1 MYPDETLQVQ
11 RVTLDEFVRMLLSNQ
26 VFIDNVLSG
35 EAREFIT
42 LVLNVGDGESTQ
54 QTVKVP
60 YGISWKQAKEYIADP
75 YLEYYV
81 FDHWSLTED
90 GGEIDPEK
98 LLTVDT
104 PIWANYSRKRVTIKF
119 NGNLGLIRPDELGVE
134 AGTSWAEVVNQ
145 ISAYRLEYALVGF
158 SITLGGPLLEDTFIV
173 EENMTVY
180 AQWTDWN
187 KIPITFNSNGGIP
200 ETYESVI
207 VQPGDVWQQI
217 ADSVPDPK
225 KEGFNFVG
233 WSIKNE
239 DDAINPIIPNNY
251 TFREAIT
258 LFAQYSNKDWLI
270 LIAFDS
276 QGGSDV
282 LPVNAW
288 YGATLAQATA
298 DVVTPKKE
306 YQRFIGWSLD
316 PNGEALPDDYILTE
330 AVKLYAIWDDVRS
343 VTLHFITNCDI
354 EIDDMHMAEGL
365 VWSTDILPLITTP
378 TKTDWKFVHW
388 SLADGGVA
396 IPDDYAFSGG
406 VINIYAVWEKAEVI
420 TISFDGNG
428 GVPEAQGIQV
438 AVGVQWKVIKDQIQP
453 PTKYNHVFNYWT
465 VDGHKIPDDYEFEWS
480 TTCIAAYTEVAATI
494 TLTFDADI
502 GVPKLQRIE
511 VANGSSWAKI
521 KDQIED
527 PFVANQLFRGWFL
540 DTILITDDF
549 IFDRSSILTAK
560 YKPETVELTFISD
573 GDPAEQ
579 KLVVPKNI
587 SWEALT
593 SDPQYVIEQPRKDR
607 YEFVSWQLNG
617 FDILPK
623 QLFAVDTTI
632 TAKFNPLFETVD
644 LTFIND
650 GEIFFEDTVEKG
662 TLWRDVI
669 TKVVDDGVH
678 DNGPHKDGWR
688 FLYWTLEGENVQ
700 CDLDHSFEVD
710 TTLVAFYDEIRAK
723 VTLTF
728 EGGDKATP
736 ESQVIEVD
744 YGTTWNL
751 IKDRVQTPT
760 RDDALFVRW
769 LFDDVYETK
778 EIVDSTIFY
787 GDWHIYVD
795 WNISVVKINAHNGKL
810 AEPQDETV
818 LAETW
823 KKFYDVCDRL
833 TTPIRE
839 DYLFDYWSLT
849 ENGEKIPEDFTIAT
863 NDIDVYAVFKYN
875 MVTIDPQTS
884 GTNIDSY
891 KFEKGLKWQDVKNHF
906 PEPTKKNNSFSHWSL
921 TENGEPIDDGYVFRQ
936 DVVEIYAV
944 WVPYI
949 ELSFDVNGGEPLMEP
964 ILIPKNSKWA
974 DIKNSFVW
982 PTRLYYELDYW
993 SINGLEASILDDYV
1007 ISENTTITAMWERK
1021 QVELTFNGNSGAPE
1035 EQKLTVDM
1043 GSTFGQI
1050 KDRLET
1056 PYKSETETFAYWA
1069 SGSVIVTDAYLLVK
1083 NEEFTAQ
1090 YRMK

>member
-60 YGISWKQAKEYIADP
+60 YGISWQQAKEYIADP

-158 SITLGGPLLEDTFIV
+158 SITLGGPLLEDTFTV

-239 DDAINPIIPNNY
+239 EDAINPIIPNNY

-270 LIAFDS
+270 LIAFDT

-288 YGATLAQATA
+288 YGATLAQATE

-330 AVKLYAIWDDVRS
+330 AVKLYALWDDVRS

-354 EIDDMHMAEGL
+354 EIDDMHLAEGL

-396 IPDDYAFSGG
+396 IPDDYAFTGG

-453 PTKYNHVFNYWT
+453 PTKYNHVFDYWT
-465 VDGHKIPDDYEFEWS
+465 VDGEKIPDDYAFEWS

-540 DTILITDDF
+540 DTILITDEF

-617 FDILPK
+617 FDVLPK

-688 FLYWTLEGENVQ
+688 FLYWTLEGESVQ
-700 CDLDHSFEVD
+700 CDLDHPFEVD

-736 ESQVIEVD
+736 KSQVIEVD

-760 RDDALFVRW
+760 RDDALFIRW

-795 WNISVVKINAHNGKL
+795 WNISVIKINAHNGKF
-810 AEPQDETV
+810 AEPQEETK

-839 DYLFDYWSLT
+839 DYLFDHWSLT

-863 NDIDVYAVFKYN
+863 NDIDVYSVFKYN

-884 GTNIDSY
+884 GTNVDSY

-906 PEPTKKNNSFSHWSL
+906 PAPTKENNSFSHWSL
-921 TENGEPIDDGYVFRQ
+921 TENGEPIEDGYVFRQ

-982 PTRLYYELDYW
+982 PTRMYYELDYW
-993 SINGLEASILDDYV
+993 SINGLEVSILDDYV

-1021 QVELTFNGNSGAPE
+1021 QVELTFNGNSGSPE

-1056 PYKSETETFAYWA
+1056 PYKSETETFAYWS